1 MMQARTSLVL
11 VERVADWLGRQA
23 LQENELEAI
32 VRGCCERL
40 AAAGMP
46 IARVQFSFSVLHP
59 LYRAMGFTWRRGKGL
74 EIEGY
79 RHVQGGRTDRFA
91 KSPYYHILSNNL
103 EHLRRRLD
111 TGTELEFPI
120 LEDLRKEG
128 LTDYLA
134 FASEFVA
141 GTGRGMLGS
150 WATDQAGGFSD
161 EEISALL
168 RIQERLAVTCKVAV
182 QNTLAENALS
192 TYLGRGAGRRVL
204 DGQIRRGDGETIK
217 AAIVVGDMRDS
228 TRLAEELGRQAYIDC
243 LNVFFDHVAGA
254 FDDAGGEILSFMGDG
269 FLAIFPSGNSP
280 AGRKEACRTA
290 HASAVAAVQR
300 MNEVNRER
308 VKGGER
314 EIGYGIG
321 LHIGNVM
328 FGNVGLED
336 RLSFSVFGRA
346 VNEASRLEA
355 LTKVHKVP
363 IIASEEFRGRCEGV
377 WDSLGAESLRGINSP
392 MALYSPCRSAVECDV
407 IPLARK
413 VRQKDRSDAEYV
425 VLLHRGQ
432 AS

>member
-1 MMQARTSLVL
+1 MQARTSAVL
-11 VERVADWLGRQA
+11 IERVADWLRRQA

-32 VRGCCERL
+32 VRDCCERL
-40 AAAGMP
+40 YAAGMP

-59 LYRAMGFTWRRGKGL
+59 LYRAMGYTWRRGKGL

-79 RHVQGGRTDRFA
+79 RHVPGGQTDRFA

-111 TGTELEFPI
+111 TGTQLEFPI
-120 LEDLRKEG
+120 LEELRKEG

-134 FASEFVA
+134 FSSEFVV

-150 WATDQAGGFSD
+150 WATDQAGGFTD
-161 EEISALL
+161 EEISSVL
-168 RIQERLAVTCKVAV
+168 RIQDRLAVACKVAV
-182 QNTLAENALS
+182 QDTLAQNALS

-204 DGQIRRGDGETIK
+204 NGQIRRGDGETIK
-217 AAIVVGDMRDS
+217 AAIVIGDMRNS
-228 TRLAEELGRQAYIDC
+228 TRLAEQLGRQAYIDC
-243 LNVFFDHVAGA
+243 LNVFFDNVAGA

-269 FLAIFPSGNSP
+269 FLAIFPSGESP

-290 HASAVAAVQR
+290 HVAAVTAVQR
-300 MNEVNRER
+300 MNEVNRTR
-308 VKGGER
+308 AGDKQG
-314 EIGYGIG
+314 EIGYGMG

-355 LTKVHKVP
+355 LTKAHNVP
-363 IIASEEFRGRCEGV
+363 IIASEEFRGRCEGT
-377 WDSLGAESLRGINSP
+377 WDHLGSESLKGIGHVMSIF
-392 MALYSPCRSAVECDV
+392 SPCRSAVECDV
-407 IPLARK
+407 VHIARK
-413 VRQKDRSDAEYV
+413 IRQKEPSDAENV